1 MNALDESVKG
11 AAQSERRAGPPPA
24 PPDRFAGSDSERW
37 GQPEDRGMDDA
48 GYPAAGDSAPAGARS
63 VEGRLLRRLL
73 EYLGSPPVEFILWT
87 GERIGP
93 AGTAAVARVRVSN
106 RATLLGILADPQVRF
121 PDAYSEG
128 RLEIEGDLVRLLET
142 VYHSGRSAPQ
152 PSTLQRLVGRLRR
165 PHVNSL
171 SGSRE
176 NIHRHYDIG
185 NEFYS
190 LWLGQTMAYTCAYYP
205 TADATL
211 DEAQTA
217 KMDHVCRKLR
227 LRPGESVVEAGCGW
241 GTLALHMAQRYG
253 VKVRAFNISREQV
266 AFARER
272 AAKLGLGS
280 QVEYVLD
287 DYRNISGRYD
297 AFVSVGML
305 EHVGVDNYPGL
316 GGVIARSL
324 ASHGRGLIHSIGRN
338 RPAPLQPWIERR
350 IFPGAYPPSIAEM
363 MRIFEPW
370 DFSVLDVE
378 NLRLHYAQ
386 TLRDWLALYEAA
398 SGRVRG
404 MFDEKFVR
412 MWRMYLAG
420 SIAGF
425 TTGALQLFQVVFAP
439 RDNNEVPMTREHLYV
454 R

>member
-1 MNALDESVKG
+1 VNARNQSVKSAVRG
-11 AAQSERRAGPPPA
+11 ERPAGPPPA
-24 PPDRFAGSDSERW
+24 APRDD
-37 GQPEDRGMDDA
+37 EDRHR
-48 GYPAAGDSAPAGARS
+48 PARSAGARS
-63 VEGRLLRRLL
+63 VEGRLLARLL
-73 EYLGSPPVEFILWT
+73 EYLGNPPLEFILWT
-87 GERIGP
+87 GERIAPRGV
-93 AGTAAVARVRVSN
+93 TIVAHVRVAS
-106 RATLLGILADPQVRF
+106 RATLFGILADVQVRF

-128 RLEIEGDLVRLLET
+128 RLEIEGDLVQLLET
-142 VYHSGRSAPQ
+142 VYDAGRSSPQ
-152 PSTLQRLVGRLRR
+152 PSALRRLVESFHR
-165 PHVNSL
+165 PHNTL

-176 NIHRHYDIG
+176 NIHHHYDIG

-205 TADATL
+205 TPTVTL
-211 DEAQTA
+211 DEAQVA

-227 LRPGESVVEAGCGW
+227 LRAGESVVEAGCGW
-241 GTLALHMAQRYG
+241 GTLALHMARHYG

-266 AFARER
+266 AYAREQ
-272 AAKLGLGS
+272 AAREGLGS
-280 QVEYVLD
+280 QVEYVED

-305 EHVGVDNYPGL
+305 EHVGLENYPVL
-316 GGVIARSL
+316 GDVIARSIGTK
-324 ASHGRGLIHSIGRN
+324 GRGLIHSIGRN
-338 RPAPLQPWIERR
+338 RPAPLQPWIVKR
-350 IFPGAYPPSIAEM
+350 IFPGAYPPSLAEM
-363 MRIFEPW
+363 MRIFEPH

-386 TLRDWLALYEAA
+386 TLRDWLALFETA
-398 SGRVRG
+398 SGKVRE

-439 RDNNEVPMTREHLYV
+439 RDNNDVPMTREHLYP